1 MNKEKIFDY
10 HSEFKGKT
18 GTYIKTRVDNREDL
32 SIAYTPGVAEV
43 CREIHNNPESVYKYT
58 CKSNSVA
65 IVSDGTAV
73 LGLGD
78 IGPEAALPV
87 MEGKALLFKKFA
99 DIDAVPICIPGNLS
113 AQQIVDFIRNLSCTF
128 GGINL
133 EDVASPKCFE
143 INNLMEGNSIIYFH
157 DDQHGTAVVVLAG
170 LLNSL
175 KLAKKSI
182 SEVRIVINGAGAA
195 GLAIAEILVE
205 AGATNIVLCD
215 IDGIINEN
223 NFIYDKR
230 KRFIKYNVENI
241 TGKLEDALNNADVF
255 IGVSKGGIVKSEWI
269 SSMNNKAIVFA
280 MANPEPEIM
289 PDLAKKAGAYIVA
302 TGRSD
307 FPNQVNNVL
316 GFPGIFKGALE
327 SRASCINLKMCV
339 EAAFALSEV
348 LTRQELN
355 LNRILPDPFD
365 KRIVPQ
371 IAGRIAQSA
380 SLQGLSPYKGFALK
394 TIMKKIMWGRIT

>member
-1 MNKEKIFDY
+1 MDKNKIFEY

-18 GTYIKTRVDNREDL
+18 GTYIKTKVENKEDL

-43 CREIHNNPESVYKYT
+43 CREIHKDVENVYKYT
-58 CKSNSVA
+58 AKSNTVA

-73 LGLGD
+73 LGLGN

-99 DIDAVPICIPGNLS
+99 NIDAVSICIPGNLS
-113 AQQIVDFIRNLSCTF
+113 AEYISDFIKNISHTF

-143 INNLMEGNSIIYFH
+143 INKNLEGSKIAYFH
-157 DDQHGTAVVVLAG
+157 DDQHGTAVVVLAA

-175 KLAKKSI
+175 KLAEKKLSQI
-182 SEVRIVINGAGAA
+182 RIVINGAGAA

-205 AGATNIVLCD
+205 AGANNIVLCD
-215 IDGIINEN
+215 IDGIINKDN
-223 NFIYDKR
+223 YKYNKR
-230 KRFIKYNVENI
+230 KRFLKFNKENI
-241 TGKLEDALNNADVF
+241 SGNLENAMKKADVF
-255 IGVSKGGIVKSEWI
+255 IGVSKGNIVKSEWVN
-269 SSMNNKAIVFA
+269 SMNEKSIVFA

-289 PDLAKKAGAYIVA
+289 PDQALKAGAYIVA

-316 GFPGIFKGALE
+316 GFPGIFRGALD
-327 SRASCINLKMCV
+327 SKASCINLKMCV
-339 EAAFALSEV
+339 EAALALSEV
-348 LTRQELN
+348 LDNNEISKEK
-355 LNRILPDPFD
+355 ILPDPFD
-365 KRIVPQ
+365 KRVVPQ
-371 IAGRIAQSA
+371 IAGRVAKSA
-380 SLQGLSPYKGFALK
+380 SEQGLSPFKGFALK
-394 TIMKKIMWGRIT
+394 TIMKKIMQSEN